1 MRTCVVL
8 SVMFLALS
16 QTPVFGDTVELTNGD
31 LLSGKVSG
39 VNADQVLL
47 TSDVLGDVKL
57 PRAKVAAIH
66 FGDRK
71 PTSAAIGSA
80 GASPSQAGV
89 APARVP
95 ASAATKSATEPP
107 SVDDVLNQLKAG
119 AAGGDLSKMLTK
131 EFPLLQNPEVKAY
144 FEKTV
149 GGLMSGELNVGDI
162 RKQALDVRQQVKD
175 LEKDLGPEGMAA
187 LKPYLSVLDKFI
199 KDTDHLGG
207 AAPAPAKSAD
217 QDPPKRP

>member
-1 MRTCVVL
+1 MQSRVVL
-8 SVMFLALS
+8 SVMIWALISYAVALA
-16 QTPVFGDTVELTNGD
+16 DTVELTNGD
-31 LLSGKVSG
+31 LLSGKVAG
-39 VNADQVLL
+39 MTADQVLL
-47 TSDVLGDVKL
+47 TSDVLGEVKL

-71 PTSAAIGSA
+71 PAPTAQSGASSA
-80 GASPSQAGV
+80 GASPS
-89 APARVP
+89 RV
-95 ASAATKSATEPP
+95 SAAKVLPAEP

-119 AAGGDLSKMLTK
+119 AGGGDLTKMLTK

-144 FEKTV
+144 FDKTV

-199 KDTDHLGG
+199 KDTEPPAGEQ
-207 AAPAPAKSAD
+207 AAPAKQKAPADA
-217 QDPPKRP
+217 PR

>member
-1 MRTCVVL
+1 MQSRVVL
-8 SVMFLALS
+8 SVMIWALISCAVALA
-16 QTPVFGDTVELTNGD
+16 DTVELTNGD
-31 LLSGKVSG
+31 LLSGKVAG
-39 VNADQVLL
+39 VTADQVLL
-47 TSDVLGDVKL
+47 TSDVLGEVKL

-71 PTSAAIGSA
+71 PVVAAKV
-80 GASPSQAGV
+80 GAAAVAPV
-89 APARVP
+89 APAKALP
-95 ASAATKSATEPP
+95 AEP

-119 AAGGDLSKMLTK
+119 AGGGDLTKMLAK

-199 KDTDHLGG
+199 NDTEPRGG
-207 AAPAPAKSAD
+207 EATAPAKQRTPDA
-217 QDPPKRP
+217 PKRP